1 MKNILIYLP
10 ALFLLF
16 GCEDFLNRAAYDQ
29 MDSENFYRN
38 AEEINAAVM
47 ACYNGIHGT
56 LNNEFFLTEVRS
68 DNTRHEGQGS
78 TTGTSLEIA
87 NLDLFKV
94 EPSNTINNAYWEK
107 AYHNIAN
114 CNTVLGHSQ
123 VVTNVTLRE
132 QYDAE
137 ARFIR
142 AYHYFNLVRL
152 YGPLFLVTERITA
165 EEAKNYERST
175 VDAVY
180 RLIIDD
186 LDYASRK
193 LPVKY
198 DSSNI
203 GRVDQWGAK
212 TLLGKVYLTLSKN
225 GMDKEMLTQAKL
237 LLEDVEKNSGY
248 GLVTSSYADVFSI
261 SNEMNKEMIFVSRYL
276 SGGHGLGSPFANY
289 FAPVNSENMILTG
302 SGNGYNCPTED
313 LISTYNSEAGETRK
327 DVILKEFWI
336 DQKGATQYVSYVTK
350 YLSPVTV
357 RYDAENDW
365 PILRFADVLLMLGE
379 IENEFNGPTQN
390 ALDYINA
397 TRLRAGLKK
406 VEEVQPITTKSEYR
420 TAMAKE
426 RRLEFALENHR
437 LFDLLR
443 TEQLINVMRKHYTTE
458 QMRNKSTGALTD
470 YYANEK
476 TPVYVKDPLLENW
489 QLLLPIP
496 YNVIITA
503 PNATQNSGYSGV

>member
-152 YGPLFLVTERITA
+152 FGPTFLVTEEISIA
-165 EEAKNYERST
+165 ESLKKDRSSVQAT
-175 VDAVY
+175 YAQ
-180 RLIIDD
+180 IIDD
-186 LDYASRK
+186 LKRSVTDLQDITY
-193 LPVKY
+193 
-198 DSSNI
+198 SSNDL
-203 GRVDQWGAK
+203 GRATVLAAK
-212 TLLGKVYLTLSKN
+212 SLLAKVYLTL
-225 GMDKEMLTQAKL
+225 GRYEDAKPL
-237 LLEDVEKNSGY
+237 LSDV
-248 GLVTSSYADVFSI
+248 VTAKGETLNVKYADVFDTTK
-261 SNEMNKEMIFVSRYL
+261 EMNDDIIFTVRYK
-276 SGGHGLGSPFANY
+276 SGSLGIGSPFANT
-289 FAPVNSENMILTG
+289 FAPQNSGANVITG
-302 SGNGYNCPTED
+302 SGDGKNYPTKEISAAYSKED
-313 LISTYNSEAGETRK
+313 LRK
-327 DVILKEFWI
+327 DVSMADSYYDKSKDVEA
-336 DQKGATQYVSYVTK
+336 QVAYVK
-350 YLSPVTV
+350 KFLSEVSI

-365 PILRFADVLLMLGE
+365 PVIRYADVLLMYAEVL
-379 IENEFNGPTQN
+379 NEVDGPSAGLKYLN
-390 ALDYINA
+390 LV
-397 TRLRAGLKK
+397 RERAGLSKIESDA
-406 VEEVQPITTKSEYR
+406 VTTRNVFR
-420 TAMAKE
+420 TYLEKE
-426 RRLEFALENHR
+426 RRLELAFENQR
-437 LFDLLR
+437 WFDLLR
-443 TEQLINVMRKHYTTE
+443 WGKAIEVINKHIQETEWDFYAGYTQQINKLKDYQLI
-458 QMRNKSTGALTD
+458 
-470 YYANEK
+470 
-476 TPVYVKDPLLENW
+476 
-489 QLLLPIP
+489 LPIP
-496 YNVIITA
+496 QSVIDNNPGVI
-503 PNATQNSGYSGV
+503 TQNPNY